1 MLPAKKPEQKN
12 TETGH
17 GKNIMADTVTDIK
30 PEKKNMATES
40 AKSGAVLVVGG
51 GIAGIQSSLDLADSG
66 YKVYLVE
73 KTPAIG
79 GTMAQLDK
87 TFPTNDCAM
96 CVISPKL
103 VGSGR
108 HLNIDLIT
116 NAEVMGIEGEAG
128 NFTVKV
134 KRHPRY
140 VDAEACTGCG
150 ACVQNCPVN
159 MIIYPVERDE
169 VDLQKKDR
177 DVVLPILEENGCGE
191 GSLMPVLQAV
201 DRHYGY
207 LPKDVITYIS
217 GKLSVSLADIYNIAT
232 FYNSFSLV
240 PKGRHKISI
249 CMGTTCYVKGA
260 EKLMQKLCTDLGV
273 EPGGTTEDMRFS
285 VEAARC
291 IGCCSLAPAIMVNEK
306 VYGRVKLSDLSGI
319 LKEYQ

>member
-1 MLPAKKPEQKN
+1 MTDLKKKEKIGAQD
-12 TETGH
+12 T
-17 GKNIMADTVTDIK
+17 ADRQ
-30 PEKKNMATES
+30 
-40 AKSGAVLVVGG
+40 SGAVMVVGG

-66 YKVYLVE
+66 FKVYLLE
-73 KTPAIG
+73 QTPAIG

-108 HLNIDLIT
+108 HLNIDLVT
-116 NAEVMGIEGEAG
+116 NAELMGIEGEAG

-140 VDAEACTGCG
+140 VDSEKCTGCG
-150 ACVQNCPVN
+150 ACVQNCPVSR
-159 MIIYPVERDE
+159 IIYAVERDE
-169 VDLQKKDR
+169 IELEKEDLDI
-177 DVVLPILEENGCGE
+177 VMPLLENSSGTR
-191 GSLMPVLQAV
+191 GSLMPVLQAI

-207 LPKDVITYIS
+207 LPKDVIRFIS
-217 GKLSVSLADIYNIAT
+217 GKLEVGISEIYNIAT

-260 EKLMQKLCTDLGV
+260 EKIMQKLCRDLGT
-273 EPGGTTEDMRFS
+273 EPGGTTEDLRFS

-291 IGCCSLAPAIMVNEK
+291 IGCCSLAPAIMINDR

-319 LKEYQ
+319 LKEYE